1 MSNCEKTGKI
11 SGADASGLVQLRP
24 KGRRSVRATVSSHES
39 RSLRYLATLWL
50 GGCIA
55 LGAVT
60 ATCVLLDQEE
70 STAGF
75 FLLVVIVLLSLLDS
89 FISSVIFSVVGAA
102 LLSYFFTE
110 PINSFHIS
118 NPGDLFSLVA
128 FLVTSLAITT
138 LVRRIG
144 RIEKTQRAQ
153 AQLLELT
160 HDIIIVRDKNNVI
173 TYWNQAAETLYGW
186 KKEEAIGK
194 FIDEFLSSVF
204 PLPRDEL
211 QRIFLRDGQW
221 EGELIHT
228 RRDGTEIIVTSRW
241 ALQRDAAGNPLA
253 TLETNNDITQRKH
266 AEELLR
272 KSQAQYFAE
281 AQKLSR
287 TGSFGW
293 NVPSGE
299 LIWSDETFSIFEY
312 DPAVVPNIEL
322 VRQRV
327 HPDDMPLFE
336 EKIAK
341 AHGFT
346 VDFTIEHR
354 LLFPDGRIK
363 HLHVVARSANGQPDN
378 KQFVGAVMDV
388 TRAKQ
393 TEERLRHAQSEL
405 ERVSRLTALGELSAS
420 IAHEVGQPL
429 SAIVTNGEACLRW
442 LHRQPPDMEEI
453 EGCVSQMTGE
463 ANRAAEIVQRVR
475 ALMKGAPPDRAP
487 IAINDVVEDAIA
499 LIRRDIER
507 QGGSLTRRLA
517 RKLPLILGDRVQLQQ
532 VLVNLIINA
541 LQSMANVSGRRELI
555 VQSRLDPDGNV
566 VVAVK
571 DSGAGIQEANLPQLF
586 EPFFTTRSS
595 GMGMGLA
602 ISSSIVEAH
611 RGQIWASNNPEGGA
625 TFSFSLPPAMTREEV
640 RK

>member
-1 MSNCEKTGKI
+1 
-11 SGADASGLVQLRP
+11 
-24 KGRRSVRATVSSHES
+24 VRAIGSSYES
-39 RSLRYLATLWL
+39 ASSRYLATLWI

-60 ATCVLLDQEE
+60 ATCVFLDQEE

-75 FLLVVIVLLSLLDS
+75 LLLVAVVLLSLLDR
-89 FISSVIFSVVGAA
+89 FISSVIFSVVGAG
-102 LLSYFFTE
+102 LLAYFFMD
-110 PINSFHIS
+110 PINSFHVRK
-118 NPGDLFSLVA
+118 PGDLFSLVA

-138 LVRRIG
+138 LVRQIG
-144 RIEKTQRAQ
+144 RVEKTQRAQ

-173 TYWNQAAETLYGW
+173 TYWNQAAEALYGW

-194 FIDEFLSSVF
+194 FIDELLSSVF

-228 RRDGTEIIVTSRW
+228 RRDGTKIIVTSRW
-241 ALQRDAAGNPLA
+241 ALQSDGAGNPLA

-293 NVPSGE
+293 HVSSGE

-312 DPAVVPNIEL
+312 DLAVAPTIEL
-322 VRQRV
+322 LRQRV
-327 HPDDMPLFE
+327 HPDDMPLFD

-341 AHGFT
+341 ARGFT
-346 VDFTIEHR
+346 VDFNIEHR

-363 HLHVVARSANGQPDN
+363 HLHVVGRSANGQPDN
-378 KQFVGAVMDV
+378 RAYIGAVMDV
-388 TRAKQ
+388 TGARQ

-405 ERVSRLTALGELSAS
+405 ERVSRVTALGELSAS

-442 LHRQPPDMEEI
+442 LHRQPPNMEEI
-453 EGCVSQMTGE
+453 EGCVSQMTDEG
-463 ANRAAEIVQRVR
+463 NRAAEIVQRVR
-475 ALMKGAPPDRAP
+475 TLMKGAPPDRAP
-487 IAINDVVEDAIA
+487 IAINDVVEEAIA

-507 QGGSLTRRLA
+507 QGASLTRRLA
-517 RKLPLILGDRVQLQQ
+517 SGLPLILGDRVQLQQ
-532 VLVNLIINA
+532 VLVNLITNG
-541 LQSMANVSGRRELI
+541 LQSMASVNGKRELTI
-555 VQSRLDPDGNV
+555 QSRLDPEGNV

-571 DSGAGIQEANLPQLF
+571 DSGAGIREANLPRLF

-602 ISSSIVEAH
+602 ISSSILEAH
-611 RGQIWASNNPEGGA
+611 GGQIWASNNPDGGA
-625 TFSFSLPPAMTREEV
+625 TFSFSIPAAMMQEAV
-640 RK
+640 RT

>member
-1 MSNCEKTGKI
+1 
-11 SGADASGLVQLRP
+11 
-24 KGRRSVRATVSSHES
+24 VRATVSSHES
-39 RSLRYLATLWL
+39 RSLRYLATLWM
-50 GGCIA
+50 GGCAA

-60 ATCVLLDQEE
+60 ATCVFLDQEE

-118 NPGDLFSLVA
+118 KPQDSLSLVA
-128 FLVTSLAITT
+128 FLVTSIAITT

-144 RIEKTQRAQ
+144 RVEKTQRAQ

-160 HDIIIVRDKNNVI
+160 HDIIIVRDKKNVI
-173 TYWNQAAETLYGW
+173 TYWNHAAETLYGW
-186 KKEEAIGK
+186 KKEEALGK
-194 FIDEFLSSVF
+194 SIDEFLSSVF

-241 ALQRDAAGNPLA
+241 ALQRDSAGNPLA
-253 TLETNNDITQRKH
+253 TLETNNDITQRRR

-272 KSQAQYFAE
+272 KSQAEYFAE
-281 AQKLSR
+281 AQKLST

-293 NVPSGE
+293 NVPTGE
-299 LIWSDETFSIFEY
+299 IFWSAQTASIFEY
-312 DPAVVPNIEL
+312 NVAVVPNIEL

-327 HPDDMPLFE
+327 HPDDLPLFE
-336 EKIAK
+336 EKVAN
-341 AHGFT
+341 AGSLAAGF
-346 VDFTIEHR
+346 DIEHR

-363 HLHVVARSANGQPDN
+363 HLHVVGKRADGQPDN
-378 KQFVGAVMDV
+378 RKFIGAVMDV

-393 TEERLRHAQSEL
+393 TEEQLRHAQSEL
-405 ERVSRLTALGELSAS
+405 ERVSRMTALGELSAS

-442 LHRQPPDMEEI
+442 LDRKPPNMAEI
-453 EGCVSQMTGE
+453 ESCVRQMTDQG
-463 ANRAAEIVQRVR
+463 NRAAAIVQRVR
-475 ALMKGAPPDRAP
+475 ALMKGVPPERTP
-487 IAINDVVEDAIA
+487 IAINEVVDEAIA
-499 LIRRDIER
+499 VIRRDIER

-517 RKLPLILGDRVQLQQ
+517 RGLPPILGDRVQLQQ
-532 VLVNLIINA
+532 VLVNLIING
-541 LQSMANVSGRRELI
+541 LQSMASVNGRRELI
-555 VQSRLDPDGNV
+555 VQSRLDPEGNV
-566 VVAVK
+566 VVAVR

-586 EPFFTTRSS
+586 EPFFTTSS
-595 GMGMGLA
+595 AGMGMGLA
-602 ISSSIVEAH
+602 IASSIVEAH
-611 RGQIWASNNPEGGA
+611 RGHIWASNNPEGGA
-625 TFSFSLPPAMTREEV
+625 TFSFSLPPAMTMKEEAV

>member
-1 MSNCEKTGKI
+1 M
-11 SGADASGLVQLRP
+11 
-24 KGRRSVRATVSSHES
+24 RAAVSSHES
-39 RSLRYLATLWL
+39 RSLRYLATLWI
-50 GGCIA
+50 GGCVA

-60 ATCVLLDQEE
+60 ATCVLLDQEL

-75 FLLVVIVLLSLLDS
+75 SLLVVVVLLSLLDS
-89 FISSVIFSVVGAA
+89 FVSSVIFSVVGAA

-118 NPGDLFSLVA
+118 KSRDLFALVA
-128 FLVTSLAITT
+128 FLVTSIAITT

-144 RIEKTQRAQ
+144 RVEKTQRAQ

-194 FIDEFLSSVF
+194 SIDEFLSSVF

-211 QRIFLRDGQW
+211 QRILLRDGQW

-228 RRDGTEIIVTSRW
+228 TRDGTEIIVTSRW
-241 ALQRDAAGNPLA
+241 TLQRDGAGNPLA
-253 TLETNNDITQRKH
+253 TLETNNDITQRRR
-266 AEELLR
+266 AEEQLR

-281 AQKLSR
+281 AQKLSK

-293 NVPSGE
+293 NVSTGE
-299 LIWSDETFSIFEY
+299 LFWSEQTSSIFEY
-312 DPAVVPNIEL
+312 DLAVAPNIEL

-327 HPDDMPLFE
+327 HPDDIPLFE
-336 EKIAK
+336 EKVAN
-341 AHGFT
+341 ARSLATEF
-346 VDFTIEHR
+346 DIEHR
-354 LLFPDGRIK
+354 LFFPDGRIK
-363 HLHVVARSANGQPDN
+363 HLHVVGRSANGQPDN
-378 KQFVGAVMDV
+378 TQFIGAVMDV
-388 TRAKQ
+388 TGAKQ

-405 ERVSRLTALGELSAS
+405 ERVSRVTALGELSAS

-442 LHRQPPDMEEI
+442 LHRRPPNMEEI
-453 EGCVSQMTGE
+453 EGCVSQMTDEG
-463 ANRAAEIVQRVR
+463 NRAAEIVRRVR
-475 ALMKGAPPDRAP
+475 TLMKGVPPDRAP
-487 IAINDVVEDAIA
+487 IAINDVVEEAIA

-517 RKLPLILGDRVQLQQ
+517 RGGGLPQILGDRVQLQQ
-532 VLVNLIINA
+532 VLINLIING
-541 LQSMANVSGRRELI
+541 LQSMASVTGKRELI
-555 VQSRLDPDGNV
+555 VQSRVDPEGNV

-571 DSGAGIQEANLPQLF
+571 DSGAGIREANLPRLF

-602 ISSSIVEAH
+602 ICSSIVDAH
-611 RGQIWASNNPEGGA
+611 RGQIWASNNLDGGA
-625 TFSFSLPPAMTREEV
+625 TFSFSLPPAMTQEEV

>member
-1 MSNCEKTGKI
+1 M
-11 SGADASGLVQLRP
+11 
-24 KGRRSVRATVSSHES
+24 
-39 RSLRYLATLWL
+39 
-50 GGCIA
+50 A

-60 ATCVLLDQEE
+60 AACVLLDQEE

-75 FLLVVIVLLSLLDS
+75 LFLVAVVLLSLLDS

-102 LLSYFFTE
+102 LLSYFFTA

-118 NPGDLFSLVA
+118 KPQDSFALVA

-144 RIEKTQRAQ
+144 RVEKTQRAQ

-160 HDIIIVRDKNNVI
+160 HDIIIVRDKNDVI
-173 TYWNQAAETLYGW
+173 TYWNQAAESLYGW
-186 KKEEAIGK
+186 KKEEAMGK
-194 FIDEFLSSVF
+194 FIDELLRSVF
-204 PLPRDEL
+204 PMPRDEL

-241 ALQRDAAGNPLA
+241 ALQRDGAGNPLA

-293 NVPSGE
+293 NVSTSE
-299 LIWSDETFSIFEY
+299 LFWSEQTSSIFEY
-312 DPAVVPNIEL
+312 DPAAVPSVEL

-327 HPDDMPLFE
+327 HPDDIPLFE
-336 EKIAK
+336 EKVAN
-341 AHGFT
+341 ARSLAAEF
-346 VDFTIEHR
+346 DIEHR
-354 LLFPDGRIK
+354 LLFPDGRVK
-363 HLHVVARSANGQPDN
+363 HLHVVGRTADGQPDN
-378 KQFVGAVMDV
+378 RAFIGAVMDV
-388 TRAKQ
+388 TGMKQ
-393 TEERLRHAQSEL
+393 TEEQLRHAQSEL
-405 ERVSRLTALGELSAS
+405 ERVSRVTALGELSAS

-453 EGCVSQMTGE
+453 ESCVSQMTDQG
-463 ANRAAEIVQRVR
+463 NRAAEIVQRVR
-475 ALMKGAPPDRAP
+475 KLMKGGPPERAP
-487 IAINDVVEDAIA
+487 IAINDVVEEAIA

-517 RKLPLILGDRVQLQQ
+517 RGLPLIVGDLVQLQQ
-532 VLVNLIINA
+532 VLVNLIMNG
-541 LQSMANVSGRRELI
+541 LQSMASVSGRRELI
-555 VQSRLDPDGNV
+555 VQSRLDPEGNI
-566 VVAVK
+566 VVAIK

-611 RGQIWASNNPEGGA
+611 RGRIWASNNPEGGA
-625 TFSFSLPPAMTREEV
+625 TFSFSLPPALKEEV
-640 RK
+640 VRK

>member
-1 MSNCEKTGKI
+1 M
-11 SGADASGLVQLRP
+11 
-24 KGRRSVRATVSSHES
+24 
-39 RSLRYLATLWL
+39 
-50 GGCIA
+50 GGCAA

-60 ATCVLLDQEE
+60 ATCVFLDHEE

-75 FLLVVIVLLSLLDS
+75 FLLVVIVLLSMLDS
-89 FISSVIFSVVGAA
+89 FISSVIFSVVGAS

-118 NPGDLFSLVA
+118 KTQDSFSLFA
-128 FLVTSLAITT
+128 FLVTSIVITT
-138 LVRRIG
+138 LIRRIG
-144 RIEKTQRAQ
+144 RVEKAQRAQ

-194 FIDEFLSSVF
+194 SIDEFLNSVF

-228 RRDGTEIIVTSRW
+228 RRDGTKIIVTSRW
-241 ALQRDAAGNPLA
+241 ALQRDAAGKPLA

-293 NVPSGE
+293 NVSTGE
-299 LIWSDETFSIFEY
+299 LFWSEQTSSIFEY

-327 HPDDMPLFE
+327 HPDDIPLFE
-336 EKIAK
+336 EKVVNARSL
-341 AHGFT
+341 AAEF
-346 VDFTIEHR
+346 DIEHR

-363 HLHVVARSANGQPDN
+363 HLHVVGRIADGQPDYR
-378 KQFVGAVMDV
+378 KFIGAVMDV

-393 TEERLRHAQSEL
+393 TEEQLRHAQSEL
-405 ERVSRLTALGELSAS
+405 ERVSRVTALGELSAS

-429 SAIVTNGEACLRW
+429 SAIVTHGEACLRW

-453 EGCVSQMTGE
+453 EGCVNQMTDQG
-463 ANRAAEIVQRVR
+463 NRAAEIVQRVR
-475 ALMKGAPPDRAP
+475 KLMKGEPPDRAP

-517 RKLPLILGDRVQLQQ
+517 RELPLILGDRVQLQQ

-541 LQSMANVSGRRELI
+541 LQSMASVDGRRELI
-555 VQSRLDPDGNV
+555 VQSRLDPEGNV
-566 VVAVK
+566 VVAVR

-625 TFSFSLPPAMTREEV
+625 TFSFSLPPAMKEEEL

>member
-1 MSNCEKTGKI
+1 MRT
-11 SGADASGLVQLRP
+11 
-24 KGRRSVRATVSSHES
+24 TVSSHES
-39 RSLRYLATLWL
+39 RSLRYLATLWM
-50 GGCIA
+50 GGCVA

-60 ATCVLLDQEE
+60 VTCGLLEQELG
-70 STAGF
+70 TAGF
-75 FLLVVIVLLSLLDS
+75 FLLVIVVLLSLLDS
-89 FISSVIFSVVGAA
+89 FISSLIFSVAGAA
-102 LLSYFFTE
+102 LLGYFFME

-118 NPGDLFSLVA
+118 KPGDLFSLVA
-128 FLVTSLAITT
+128 FLVTSIAITT

-144 RIEKTQRAQ
+144 RVEKTQRAQ

-194 FIDEFLSSVF
+194 FIDEFLCSAF

-221 EGELIHT
+221 EGELVHT
-228 RRDGTEIIVTSRW
+228 RRDGTKIIVTSRW
-241 ALQRDAAGNPLA
+241 ALQRDGAGNPLA

-293 NVPSGE
+293 NVSSGE
-299 LIWSDETFSIFEY
+299 LLWSDETFSIFEY
-312 DPAVVPNIEL
+312 DLAVAPSVEL
-322 VRQRV
+322 IRQRV

-336 EKIAK
+336 EKITK
-341 AHGFT
+341 ARGFT

-363 HLHVVARSANGQPDN
+363 HLHVVGRSASGQPDN
-378 KQFVGAVMDV
+378 RAFIGAVMDV
-388 TRAKQ
+388 TAAKQ

-405 ERVSRLTALGELSAS
+405 ERVSRVTALGELSAS

-429 SAIVTNGEACLRW
+429 AAIVTSGEACLRW
-442 LHRQPPDMEEI
+442 LHRQPPNMEEI
-453 EGCVSQMTGE
+453 EGCVSHMTDQG
-463 ANRAAEIVQRVR
+463 NRAAEIVQRVR
-475 ALMKGAPPDRAP
+475 ALMKGAPPDRAA
-487 IAINDVVEDAIA
+487 IAINDVVEEAII

-507 QGGSLTRRLA
+507 QSDSLTRRLA
-517 RKLPLILGDRVQLQQ
+517 RDLPLIRGDRVQLQQ
-532 VLVNLIINA
+532 VLVNLIING
-541 LQSMANVSGRRELI
+541 LQAMASVDGRRELI
-555 VQSRLDPDGNV
+555 VQSRLDPEGNV
-566 VVAVK
+566 VVAVR
-571 DSGAGIQEANLPQLF
+571 DSGAGIPEANLPQLF

-602 ISSSIVEAH
+602 VSSSIVEAH
-611 RGQIWASNNPEGGA
+611 GGQIWASNNPDGGA
-625 TFSFSLPPAMTREEV
+625 TFSFSLPPSIEEEV
-640 RK
+640 

>member
-1 MSNCEKTGKI
+1 M
-11 SGADASGLVQLRP
+11 
-24 KGRRSVRATVSSHES
+24 
-39 RSLRYLATLWL
+39 RYLATLWT
-50 GGCIA
+50 GGCAA

-60 ATCVLLDQEE
+60 ATCVFLGQEE

-75 FLLVVIVLLSLLDS
+75 FLLVVVVLLSLLDS
-89 FISSVIFSVVGAA
+89 FISSVIFSVVGAL

-110 PINSFHIS
+110 PIESFHIS
-118 NPGDLFSLVA
+118 KPQDSFSLFA
-128 FLVTSLAITT
+128 FLITSIAITT

-144 RIEKTQRAQ
+144 RVEKMQRAQ

-194 FIDEFLSSVF
+194 SIDEFLNSVF

-211 QRIFLRDGQW
+211 QKIFLRDGQW

-228 RRDGTEIIVTSRW
+228 RRDGTKIIVTSRW
-241 ALQRDAAGNPLA
+241 ALQRDGAGKPLA
-253 TLETNNDITQRKH
+253 TLETNNDITQRRR
-266 AEELLR
+266 AEDLLR

-293 NVPSGE
+293 TVPSGD
-299 LIWSDETFSIFEY
+299 LFWSDETFCIFEY
-312 DPAVVPNIEL
+312 DLALVPTIEL

-327 HPDDMPLFE
+327 HPDDRPLFD

-341 AHGFT
+341 ARGFT
-346 VDFTIEHR
+346 VDFNIEHR

-363 HLHVVARSANGQPDN
+363 HLHVVGRSANGQPDN
-378 KQFVGAVMDV
+378 RAFIGAVMDV
-388 TRAKQ
+388 TGAKQ

-405 ERVSRLTALGELSAS
+405 ERVSRITALGELSAS

-442 LHRQPPDMEEI
+442 LQRQPPNLEEI
-453 EGCVSQMTGE
+453 ESCVSQMTDQG
-463 ANRAAEIVQRVR
+463 NRAAEIVQRVR
-475 ALMKGAPPDRAP
+475 ALMKGAPLDRAP
-487 IAINDVVEDAIA
+487 IAINGVVEEAIA
-499 LIRRDIER
+499 VIRRDIER
-507 QGGSLTRRLA
+507 QSGSLTRRLA
-517 RKLPLILGDRVQLQQ
+517 RDLPLILGDRVQLQQ
-532 VLVNLIINA
+532 VLVNLIING
-541 LQSMANVSGRRELI
+541 LQSMASVNGRRELI

-625 TFSFSLPPAMTREEV
+625 TFSFSLPPAMKEEAV

>member
-1 MSNCEKTGKI
+1 
-11 SGADASGLVQLRP
+11 LRQQ
-24 KGRRSVRATVSSHES
+24 
-39 RSLRYLATLWL
+39 ATLWL
-50 GGCIA
+50 RGCIA

-75 FLLVVIVLLSLLDS
+75 SLLIVVVLLSLLDS

-118 NPGDLFSLVA
+118 KSRDFFSLVA
-128 FLVTSLAITT
+128 FLVTSIAITT

-160 HDIIIVRDKNNVI
+160 HDIIIVRDKNDVI

-194 FIDEFLSSVF
+194 FIDELLSSVF
-204 PLPRDEL
+204 PLPRKAL
-211 QRIFLRDGQW
+211 QQIFLRDGQW
-221 EGELIHT
+221 QGELIHT

-241 ALQRDAAGNPLA
+241 ALQRDGAGNPLA
-253 TLETNNDITQRKH
+253 TLETNNDITQRRR
-266 AEELLR
+266 AEDLVR

-281 AQKLSR
+281 AQKLSK

-293 NVPSGE
+293 NFSSGE
-299 LIWSDETFSIFEY
+299 VFWSEQTFSIFEY
-312 DPAVVPNIEL
+312 DPAVAPSIEL

-327 HPDDMPLFE
+327 HPDDIAVFE
-336 EKIAK
+336 ETLVQAS
-341 AHGFT
+341 GFPA
-346 VDFTIEHR
+346 DFDFEHR
-354 LLFPDGRIK
+354 LLFSDGRIK
-363 HLHVVARSANGQPDN
+363 HLRVVAHATNGQPN
-378 KQFVGAVMDV
+378 SRLFFGAVMDV
-388 TRAKQ
+388 TRAKR
-393 TEERLRHAQSEL
+393 TEEQLRHAQSEL
-405 ERVSRLTALGELSAS
+405 ERVSRITALGELSAS

-453 EGCVSQMTGE
+453 EGCVNQMTDEG
-463 ANRAAEIVQRVR
+463 NRAAQIVERVR
-475 ALMKGAPPDRAP
+475 TLMKGAPPDRAP
-487 IAINDVVEDAIA
+487 IAINDVVEEAIA
-499 LIRRDIER
+499 LIGRDIER
-507 QGGSLTRRLA
+507 QSSSLTRCLDRE
-517 RKLPLILGDRVQLQQ
+517 LPLILGDRVQLQQ
-532 VLVNLIINA
+532 VLINLVTNG
-541 LQSMANVSGRRELI
+541 LQSMSSVNGNRELI
-555 VQSRLDPDGNV
+555 IQSRLDPEGNV

-571 DSGAGIQEANLPQLF
+571 DSGAGIQEANLPRLF

-611 RGQIWASNNPEGGA
+611 GGQIWASNNPEGGA
-625 TFSFSLPPAMTREEV
+625 TFSFSLPPAMKEEV